1 METSGGPV
9 MTLRVL
15 DLTDELAFQGSR
27 LLVGV
32 GADVVRPV
40 GVSTKASTAAE
51 LHWHSGKRY
60 VRVGEGG
67 PELDQLAGEADVVL
81 ESGPRAK
88 LRGVEFDR
96 DKPMSRWPHL
106 AHIVVTPFGL
116 TGPWR
121 DRTAD
126 DLVISAAGGMAWLC
140 GRRDGPPKS
149 PPRDQAVQLA
159 GTHAAIAA
167 LLAVLA
173 ADRDGVGQLVD
184 ISAQEAV
191 AATLETGAVA
201 WIHARRYPSRNGGVY
216 EHVAHRI
223 FPTADGYVAGGY
235 SGTDRMWSD
244 LLGWLDDSGEAEDLT
259 DPAWSDAGYRWAG
272 RAHIDE
278 VVSRFT
284 QRRTDR
290 EIADEARRRALPWA
304 KVAAPTDLLTNPQL
318 RARDFFT
325 IIETEA
331 NVLTGLGFPFA
342 ANLRPRPVRL
352 RTAEF
357 AYTAQPWRPAA
368 RHKRANAWIGSTTT
382 GEPALA
388 GLRVL
393 DLTWVLAGPYA
404 TKILAEHGADVIKV
418 ESRHRQDPTRLAP
431 AMRLRP
437 GAGPDDSG
445 YFLNFNHDKRSVAV
459 NMRTAAGQDLARR
472 LAARCHVVVENFSPG
487 TLARWGMSYEELAEL
502 NPDVIVVSMA
512 GTGQTGPWRD
522 AVTFADTLAAMS
534 GLSFETRDPG
544 GPPQGLTFGLGDM
557 IAANAAVLGL
567 LDLLIGGRGGHVD
580 LSQLEAM
587 AACMGTAVL
596 EAQLGRDLTGTT
608 AAPPARHPHR
618 VPHGTY
624 PTHGDDRWI
633 AISVEDDDTWRTLV
647 HLTALTELERLR
659 DATPAERSAHEEW
672 IDSTLADWT
681 KDFDGW
687 QLADQLQHAGIA
699 AAVVSNGADLVES
712 DPQLRYRHF
721 YRALA
726 HPIAGTI
733 LHEGPVIHLQRTP
746 PRVQRAAPLLGEHTG
761 EVLSELLG
769 MSEREV
775 TSLRETGVLT

>member
-1 METSGGPV
+1 MKTSGGPV
-9 MTLRVL
+9 TALRVL
-15 DLTDELAFQGSR
+15 DLTDDLAFQGSR
-27 LLVGV
+27 LLVGL

-40 GVSTKASTAAE
+40 GVGTKASTVAE
-51 LHWHSGKRY
+51 MHWHSGKRY
-60 VRVGEGG
+60 VWVGEGG
-67 PELDQLAGEADVVL
+67 PELDQLAGEADIVL

-88 LRGVEFDR
+88 LCGIEYDG
-96 DKPMSRWPHL
+96 DKPMSRWPHV

-121 DRTAD
+121 DRIAD

-140 GRRDGPPKS
+140 GRRDGPPKC
-149 PPRDQAVQLA
+149 PPRDQALQLA

-173 ADRDGVGQLVD
+173 ADRDGVGQLAD

-201 WIHARRYPSRNGGVY
+201 WIHAHRYPSRNGGVY

-235 SGTDRMWSD
+235 SGTNRMWSD
-244 LLGWLDDSGEAEDLT
+244 LLGWLDESGEAEDLT
-259 DPAWSDAGYRWAG
+259 DPTWSDAEHRWAG
-272 RAHIDE
+272 REHVDE
-278 VVSRFT
+278 VVTRFT
-284 QRRTDR
+284 QRRTAR
-290 EIADEARRRALPWA
+290 EIADAARRRALPWA
-304 KVAAPTDLLTNPQL
+304 EVATPTDLLTNPQL

-325 IIETEA
+325 IVETET
-331 NVLTGLGFPFA
+331 NVVSGLGFPFEA
-342 ANLRPRPVRL
+342 SLRPRPVRL

-357 AYTAQPWRPAA
+357 APTSQPWQPSAP
-368 RHKRANAWIGSTTT
+368 HQRAKAWSGSTTP

-404 TKILAEHGADVIKV
+404 TKILAEHGANVIKV
-418 ESRHRQDPTRLAP
+418 ESRHRQDPTRFA
-431 AMRLRP
+431 ASMRLRP

-445 YFLNFNHDKRSVAV
+445 YFLNFNHDKRSVSV
-459 NMRTAAGQDLARR
+459 NMRTAEGQDLVRR
-472 LAARCHVVVENFSPG
+472 LAAQCHVVVENFSPG
-487 TLARWGMSYEELAEL
+487 ILARWGMGYEDLVQL

-557 IAANAAVLGL
+557 IAANAAVIGL
-567 LDLLIGGRGGHVD
+567 LDLLLNARGGHVD

-596 EAQLGRDLTGTT
+596 ETQLGRDFTGTT
-608 AAPPARHPHR
+608 VAQPARHPHR

-633 AISVEDDDTWRTLV
+633 AISVEDDDTWRSLAQ
-647 HLTALTELERLR
+647 LTALTQLERLLG
-659 DATPAERSAHEEW
+659 ATLAERRAHEEW
-672 IDSTLADWT
+672 IDGTLANWT
-681 KDFDGW
+681 KGFEGW
-687 QLADQLQHAGIA
+687 QLAEQLQHAGIA
-699 AAVVSNGADLVES
+699 AAVVSNGADLLES

-721 YRALA
+721 YHALA

-746 PRVQRAAPLLGEHTG
+746 PRMQRAAPLLGEHTG

-769 MSEREV
+769 MSEQEV
-775 TSLRETGVLT
+775 TTLREAGVLT